1 MKKKDTTQSWLNLC
15 YAVDPELREPTP
27 TYIFRNG
34 QRVFYTPEL
43 KNKRKR

>member
-1 MKKKDTTQSWLNLC
+1 MKKKDTTHSWKSLC
-15 YAVDPELREPTP
+15 YSVDPELREPTQA
-27 TYIFRNG
+27 YVFRNG